1 MVQNTVTIKR
11 AEYDKLKRPAN
22 IDMDIL
28 QQLLSSFKDIK
39 EGRVRRVK

>member
-1 MVQNTVTIKR
+1 MKQETVCIPKK
-11 AEYDKLKRPAN
+11 EYDELKRQAR
-22 IDMDIL
+22 IDVELL

>member
-1 MVQNTVTIKR
+1 MVQDTVTIKR
-11 AEYDKLKRPAN
+11 AEYDKLKRQAN

>member
-11 AEYDKLKRPAN
+11 AEYDKLKRQAN
-22 IDMDIL
+22 IDMDML

>member
-1 MVQNTVTIKR
+1 MITIPKE
-11 AEYDKLKRPAN
+11 EYKELKKQSK

-28 QQLLSSFKDIK
+28 KQLISSFKDIK